1 MFCPFRFFASLL
13 IVCSRKLFQ
22 CYLLTLLLHLVR
34 LCQIADFYFPVSGR
48 TLVLQIIRN
57 NYGCFGESRSVL
69 PVCSAAIRCFER
81 CHRWRFIPFPCYG
94 AENLSFPLPCDKSF
108 CCVPKPAGITRPALL
123 LPFYWMPWLLI
134 FLCCIVRNFWCHNRE
149 NWLVF
154 FFVVTRNSW
163 KQRIAS
169 YEISIPD
176 YPASLSFWRAG
187 CVLFKRPYYCESDT
201 RRTTFRQITITIPGL
216 YFPPLACAYG
226 SEDGF

>member
-1 MFCPFRFFASLL
+1 MVLMFCSFRLFASYF

-94 AENLSFPLPCDKSF
+94 AENQSFPLPCDKSF
-108 CCVPKPAGITRPALL
+108 CCVSKPAGFIRPALL
-123 LPFYWMPWLLI
+123 LPSVLNAVTF
-134 FLCCIVRNFWCHNRE
+134 N
-149 NWLVF
+149 
-154 FFVVTRNSW
+154 FFVLHRPELLMSQPGKLVG
-163 KQRIAS
+163 
-169 YEISIPD
+169 
-176 YPASLSFWRAG
+176 F
-187 CVLFKRPYYCESDT
+187 LFCCDPEFMKATNC
-201 RRTTFRQITITIPGL
+201 L
-216 YFPPLACAYG
+216 L
-226 SEDGF
+226 